1 MRACRVHNNFRN
13 ASPPH
18 SQELFASGI
27 ANTVSAF
34 FGAMPTCGGP
44 ARSLLN
50 VSIGVRTPLS
60 GVRGAGG
67 GCTRC
72 DIRLHPKPV
81 SDISFFLAMFERS
94 FFSHVLESAR
104 PHLCDP
110 PTTIDCVAILMAR
123 WCCLFVLLV
132 TKHNQRR
139 CVGGGILILQNMHHK
154 FHNSFSLDLYEVHV
168 KIPVAGMGGFQW
180 LAWVVCAHQ
189 GVW

>member
-1 MRACRVHNNFRN
+1 MRLLPTARSCLPP
-13 ASPPH
+13 ASPTQSPP
-18 SQELFASGI
+18 SSGPCPRV
-27 ANTVSAF
+27 AAPP
-34 FGAMPTCGGP
+34 GACWTSPSEYAPRSPVCGG
-44 ARSLLN
+44 L
-50 VSIGVRTPLS
+50 
-60 GVRGAGG
+60 G